1 MSLEKLQTM
10 SMQNLRG
17 VKEVHYGIVQVVNK
31 TIQNKET
38 AIQNEGIPTLAG
50 SLETK
55 KQKFV
60 CKPETC
66 ATHKLRKI
74 LKA

>member
-55 KQKFV
+55 TKICFQ
-60 CKPETC
+60 
-66 ATHKLRKI
+66 ARDLRYSQTYI
-74 LKA
+74 N